1 MRKVETMTITEEI
14 KQLKKEKNAVI
25 LAHYYVTPEVQE
37 LADYIGDSFYLSKI
51 AVGLEEQTIVYCGVS
66 FMGES
71 AKVLNP
77 EKTVLMPDME
87 ADCPMA
93 HMADRETIER
103 MQAAYEDLAVVCY
116 INSTAELK
124 QYSDVCVTSAN
135 AVQIVKELPNKNI
148 FFIPDRN
155 LAHFVA
161 EQVPEKHFV
170 YNEGFCPIHE
180 KMQLAELKKVKEQH
194 PEALILTH
202 PECSEAIRDI
212 SDYLGSTSGII
223 DFARNSSAEEFI
235 ICTENGVR
243 HKLEKENPR
252 KRFYFTETEPIC
264 VDMKMITPEKIL
276 HVLKTGENEVHISEE
291 LRKLSKRPLE
301 KMLELAK

>member
-1 MRKVETMTITEEI
+1 MTITEEI

-25 LAHYYVTPEVQE
+25 LAHYYVTPEVQDI
-37 LADYIGDSFYLSKI
+37 ADYIGDSFYLSKI

-77 EKTVLMPDME
+77 EKTVLMPDAE

-103 MQAAYEDLAVVCY
+103 MRETYEDLAVVCY

-135 AVQIVKELPNKNI
+135 AVQIVKALPNKNI

-180 KMQLAELKKVKEQH
+180 KMQLEELKRAKEAH
-194 PEALILTH
+194 PNALVLTH
-202 PECSEAIRDI
+202 PECTKAILEL
-212 SDYLGSTSGII
+212 SDYIGSTSGII
-223 DFARNSSAEEFI
+223 NYAKKQRCRRIYHLYGKRCAAQTGKRESGKEVLFYRDGTGMCGYEED
-235 ICTENGVR
+235 
-243 HKLEKENPR
+243 H
-252 KRFYFTETEPIC
+252 
-264 VDMKMITPEKIL
+264 
-276 HVLKTGENEVHISEE
+276 
-291 LRKLSKRPLE
+291 
-301 KMLELAK
+301 A